1 MSRREPMGS
10 GECSTDSLNEL
21 CECGHQRRRHLEPP
35 GAQCVACSG
44 DEERSWRHDFKPKHP
59 KPAVTP
65 KNADHR
71 CRCGHIKYAHQ
82 KSQGV
87 CGVDFCK
94 CMAFVCDHSRCG
106 WKPREECQHPDK
118 QFTGSLY
125 DGPGGRKSW
134 LYYTC
139 PDCKAKW
146 REEKPEQCD
155 HPDNDPCDRCLPGE
169 PEPPLTPEEEEQAPE
184 DEHRCTCGETACES
198 ESCDCDSVPCPVDH
212 AREAAEAAQEALEDD
227 WKPPQP
233 ERRPPYLVGYSV
245 AGHLYEVALPGDA
258 VVQAVDGAL
267 VIKHRLGFV
276 AGIAHVAPLVNEGGA

>member
-10 GECSTDSLNEL
+10 GECSTECPYIKDGKGRHCLTHPIPGGSVDGKCCGCGITREEL
-21 CECGHQRRRHLEPP
+21 
-35 GAQCVACSG
+35 A
-44 DEERSWRHDFKPKHP
+44 KP
-59 KPAVTP
+59 VTP

-71 CRCGHIKYAHQ
+71 CRCGHIKYAHEE
-82 KSQGV
+82 SQGR
-87 CGVDFCK
+87 CGVGRNGSIRCG
-94 CMAFVCDHSRCG
+94 CQVFVCDHSRCG